1 MEAIDGD
8 VHFFPLA
15 ERLEPVEDA
24 ALVGE
29 LEVLQEPEIEVEAHQ
44 LVPEMK
50 RWILRCH
57 QGSFKKVG
65 HLSCL

>member
-1 MEAIDGD
+1 MEPVDGD

-50 RWILRCH
+50 HWILDAT
-57 QGSFKKVG
+57 KV
-65 HLSCL
+65 LLRRLDT